1 MRYSAKELE
10 HYQTVRRAFESSG
23 SEKDHRQATSGLTP
37 SQAIQQAQVFMN
49 GTTRPPS
56 RPPFRARPRG
66 KGKGQTSEWG
76 SPPMSRRDS
85 DEGLDES
92 DDDAYVTS
100 NDYGTPVSRMSRSG
114 EGKGKGKARGGTRGA
129 DANGHYGFQDQA
141 DGDDELYA

>member
-1 MRYSAKELE
+1 
-10 HYQTVRRAFESSG
+10 
-23 SEKDHRQATSGLTP
+23 
-37 SQAIQQAQVFMN
+37 
-49 GTTRPPS
+49 
-56 RPPFRARPRG
+56 
-66 KGKGQTSEWG
+66 
-76 SPPMSRRDS
+76 MSRRDS

-114 EGKGKGKARGGTRGA
+114 EGKGKGKARGGTREA